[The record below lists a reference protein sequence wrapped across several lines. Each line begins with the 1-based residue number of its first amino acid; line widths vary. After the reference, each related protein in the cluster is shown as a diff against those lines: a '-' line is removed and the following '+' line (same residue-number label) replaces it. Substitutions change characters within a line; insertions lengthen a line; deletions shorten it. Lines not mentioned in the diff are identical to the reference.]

1 MVPRGAFEGLSPWSQ
16 VANVV
21 AAIEE
26 VDPSWSE
33 TLLIVTSHHGA
44 LCTCFKQSKQG

>member
-26 VDPSWSE
+26 VDPCKLVGDAADRDL
-33 TLLIVTSHHGA
+33 TPRCAVHM
-44 LCTCFKQSKQG
+44 F